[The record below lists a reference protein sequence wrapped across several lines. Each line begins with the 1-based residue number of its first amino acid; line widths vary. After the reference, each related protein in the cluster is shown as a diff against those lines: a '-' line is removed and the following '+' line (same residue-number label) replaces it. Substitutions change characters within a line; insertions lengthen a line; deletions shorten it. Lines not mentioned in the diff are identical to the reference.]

1 MIFYSVRHYL
11 PVDIK
16 FKFLLTMFE
25 TVNDIDYQYMY
36 PVFDWHEQLDVW
48 LLLMIYSITVCNITE
63 LLKDSSFLYFSGPL
77 LFLHLCSKTRGI
89 WNGESS
95 WLIDKAS
102 NVWSFKDFSMNKS
115 SSSILIKKFEL
126 LLINDTNLSI

>member
-25 TVNDIDYQYMY
+25 PVNDIDYQYMY

-48 LLLMIYSITVCNITE
+48 
-63 LLKDSSFLYFSGPL
+63 
-77 LFLHLCSKTRGI
+77 
-89 WNGESS
+89 
-95 WLIDKAS
+95 
-102 NVWSFKDFSMNKS
+102 
-115 SSSILIKKFEL
+115 
-126 LLINDTNLSI
+126 